1 MQGFGLPQHPG
12 QGYPGPAF
20 PGAAPGFPGMG
31 ALPDPGAS
39 LGQPG
44 LPQPGMGAD
53 PAQLQQLVQLLG
65 AKMLPKQTAVVE
77 CPKSMVGR
85 VIGKGGETIKSLQQY
100 TGAMIQVGAA
110 GTLGPHLSQPA
121 GWVVS
126 RGPQLRRRPELPNR
140 RCTNPA
146 PNLTYRL
153 LTLSLPL
160 LCASPLQIDQSTDP
174 TRVTIAGSPQSLQL
188 AVSMV
193 SEAWAG
199 GVGGLGD
206 GGALGRVA
214 APSAI
219 VLALLLAVSG
229 GP

>member
-110 GTLGPHLSQPA
+110 GNLG
-121 GWVVS
+121 G
-126 RGPQLRRRPELPNR
+126 
-140 RCTNPA
+140 
-146 PNLTYRL
+146 
-153 LTLSLPL
+153 
-160 LCASPLQIDQSTDP
+160 
-174 TRVTIAGSPQSLQL
+174 
-188 AVSMV
+188 
-193 SEAWAG
+193 
-199 GVGGLGD
+199 
-206 GGALGRVA
+206 
-214 APSAI
+214 
-219 VLALLLAVSG
+219 
-229 GP
+229 